1 MAPRKTN
8 PPAASTH
15 HMKTRSQRRREQAEA
30 EAAAK
35 AAAEAAAEAAKQE
48 EEEEDDDDEEE
59 GEQDESDEVSE
70 NEDVSDN
77 ADENGD
83 NDDEGQDNGDVENH
97 GDDEGESDEDEINS
111 NGKRSRSRSESPPPS
126 PKKPR
131 LEEGDSGESEN
142 DEEDENEDHEDQ
154 DEDQD
159 EHQDEDKDE
168 GKDDNKDNEGDD
180 EMNDPDEDQ
189 DNDEPQKPNGPADED
204 DHMTD
209 SEEGPQANGDE
220 NHGEDHGKIAGGPTA
235 IDQFANNSNNSN
247 NNDNNDSNDN
257 DNNIVQNNA
266 PQHTIIRDDYWPNIR
281 PHFERL
287 HRDYVNGSSEEHRN
301 TEIQIPCCVCHNLTS
316 VPFSS
321 EHYPAG
327 LHDHQ
332 ELAAVLPCG
341 HLIGLDCLTEWRQQA
356 DFIPLPC
363 PYCRRPLDCEDCF
376 VPFRVY
382 VLNQVDVPPPT
393 SFSANPNE
401 GGLCNTCH
409 SRNSFI
415 VNTVLMPDLR
425 PGIAN
430 PSNGLLRQ
438 WVAQEASREYREQRR
453 IHETTSSHHAATF
466 LNVFSTLRSE
476 ANNMQQQFMSQYPA
490 LQRLE
495 FDANNQRPWN
505 APFDCPPNS
514 NASSTSPQISNHF
527 VDSFNSTVYTD
538 SGNGSIDSFNSTV
551 YPPSG
556 VPSIDSFNST
566 VNPTSSDTS
575 VPFIGYD
582 GSTDTSSSS
591 FFEEARW
598 QGHTDE
604 SDSDASNG
612 GSSSTDVQYWIDF
625 MRRQNPH

>member
-48 EEEEDDDDEEE
+48 EDDDDDDEEEE
-59 GEQDESDEVSE
+59 GEQDESEEVSE

-111 NGKRSRSRSESPPPS
+111 NGKRSRSHSESPPPS

-142 DEEDENEDHEDQ
+142 DEEDENEDQEDQ
-154 DEDQD
+154 DED
-159 EHQDEDKDE
+159 QDEDKDE
-168 GKDDNKDNEGDD
+168 GKDNNKDNEGDD
-180 EMNDPDEDQ
+180 EMTDPDEDQ

-209 SEEGPQANGDE
+209 SEEGPQADGDE
-220 NHGEDHGKIAGGPTA
+220 NHGEDHGKFAGDQTA
-235 IDQFANNSNNSN
+235 IDQFANNSNN
-247 NNDNNDSNDN
+247 NDNNDDNGNDNNN

-266 PQHTIIRDDYWPNIR
+266 PQHTIVRDEYWPNIR
-281 PHFERL
+281 PYFERL
-287 HRDYVNGSSEEHRN
+287 HQDYVNGSSEEHRN

-327 LHDHQ
+327 PHDHQ

-341 HLIGLDCLTEWRQQA
+341 HLIGLDCLTEWRRQA

-363 PYCRRPLDCEDCF
+363 PHCRRPLDCEDCF
-376 VPFRVY
+376 VPLRVY

-393 SFSANPNE
+393 SFPANPNE
-401 GGLCNTCH
+401 GGLCNICH

-430 PSNGLLRQ
+430 PSHGLLRQ

-453 IHETTSSHHAATF
+453 IHETTSSHYAATF

-505 APFDCPPNS
+505 APFDCPPHS

-538 SGNGSIDSFNSTV
+538 SGNASIDSFNSTV

-566 VNPTSSDTS
+566 VYPTSSDTS
-575 VPFIGYD
+575 VHFIGYD

-598 QGHTDE
+598 QGHTGE